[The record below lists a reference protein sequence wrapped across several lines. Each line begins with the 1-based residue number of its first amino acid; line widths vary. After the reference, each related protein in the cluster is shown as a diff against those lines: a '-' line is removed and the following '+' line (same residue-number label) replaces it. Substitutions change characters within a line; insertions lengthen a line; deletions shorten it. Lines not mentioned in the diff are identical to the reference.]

1 MLSARHPFSWWL
13 AYSFEHADDVIDG
26 QNVPRR
32 WDQRNALNAG
42 VTRDVGPWTLSAV
55 LNVHTGWPVTT
66 LSLVPSNAPDAV
78 DGVVAVPGPR
88 NAERLGTAQ
97 RVDFRASR
105 TYAAGA
111 GSVRVFAEVTN
122 LTGRENVCCL
132 RYEQADTPIGAPPEL
147 AVEPRNGLPFT
158 VNLGALWQF

>member
-1 MLSARHPFSWWL
+1 MPSTAWWPYRGRATPSASGR
-13 AYSFEHADDVIDG
+13 
-26 QNVPRR
+26 
-32 WDQRNALNAG
+32 
-42 VTRDVGPWTLSAV
+42 
-55 LNVHTGWPVTT
+55 
-66 LSLVPSNAPDAV
+66 
-78 DGVVAVPGPR
+78 
-88 NAERLGTAQ
+88 AQ

-158 VNLGALWQF
+158 VNLGVLWQF

>member
-1 MLSARHPFSWWL
+1 
-13 AYSFEHADDVIDG
+13 
-26 QNVPRR
+26 
-32 WDQRNALNAG
+32 
-42 VTRDVGPWTLSAV
+42 
-55 LNVHTGWPVTT
+55 
-66 LSLVPSNAPDAV
+66 
-78 DGVVAVPGPR
+78 VPGPR